1 MDEIFMAEIENDR
14 YELDSEGPE
23 KRARKVMSPED
34 WLLWYRHKQLERRRE
49 IKRLIN
55 QKLDEYFAE
64 EDLRV

>member
-1 MDEIFMAEIENDR
+1 MTKAVQLTENTDE
-14 YELDSEGPE
+14 E
-23 KRARKVMSPED
+23 KRAREVMTPED

-64 EDLRV
+64 EDARV